1 MNLISGLHR
10 ARLASWLMLGSAFGI
25 FVYVGSN
32 VVYTSD
38 AQAGLSQAWD
48 SSHPSISS
56 SGAAP
61 VLAFQRPRLA
71 YGQPLAKM
79 SVPSISFSGVVLEG
93 TDRAVL
99 DGGPGHVPSS
109 AYPGE
114 DDTVVIS
121 NHNAYSL
128 SWGKLQVG
136 ELIYLQTNYG
146 TYKYRVYDFKIVD
159 ASDRSLTASTRR
171 ASLTFIT
178 CYPLYAGALAPQ
190 RFGVL
195 ADMVR

>member
-1 MNLISGLHR
+1 MF
-10 ARLASWLMLGSAFGI
+10 GSAFSI
-25 FVYVGSN
+25 FLYVGSN
-32 VVYTSD
+32 VAYTAD
-38 AQAGLSQAWD
+38 TQTVLTQAWD
-48 SSHPSISS
+48 HSHDAISS
-56 SGAAP
+56 SAAAP

-79 SVPSISFSGVVLEG
+79 WVPSIGFSGIVLEG
-93 TDRAVL
+93 TDRPVL
-99 DGGPGHVPSS
+99 DGGPGHVPGS

-128 SWGKLQVG
+128 SWGKLQAG

-146 TYKYRVYDFKIVD
+146 TYRYRVSDFKVVD
-159 ASDRSLTASTRR
+159 ASDRSLTAPSHR